1 MKIILSF
8 TLLASLVAVAF
19 ASSVADVLVDIQD
32 VFNQLTAHHKTIAAL
47 PDTGG
52 SLLSAFV
59 RLVHVIPMTLLLLI
73 LLYTQPLHSVGHSVV
88 AALNKVTADVNV
100 SVILSSLDWTT

>member
-8 TLLASLVAVAF
+8 TVLVSIVAVTF

-59 RLVHVIPMTLLLLI
+59 RLVHVILMTLLLRI
-73 LLYTQPLHSVGHSVV
+73 LLYMQALHSGGHSVV
-88 AALNKVTADVNV
+88 TALNKGTADVNV
-100 SVILSSLDWTT
+100 SVILSSLD